1 MKIHRMISILLEI
14 ESKGKVTAR
23 DLARQFKTSTR
34 TIYRDIDNLCE
45 AGIPM
50 ISETGP
56 GGGISLKEGYH
67 TDIDRFGK
75 NDNIYLYLKGIGI
88 DAKRDGKMSLKPII
102 SVEKTETEDGEESY
116 PVTLRIPNNEVELL
130 SDCEVY
136 DAKKRNQYFE
146 ATVNMYTY
154 GRATSEFWTILF
166 HSYIV
171 EPMELREN
179 VKGMLRGALERYENA
194 I

>member
-56 GGGISLKEGYH
+56 G
-67 TDIDRFGK
+67 
-75 NDNIYLYLKGIGI
+75 
-88 DAKRDGKMSLKPII
+88 
-102 SVEKTETEDGEESY
+102 
-116 PVTLRIPNNEVELL
+116 
-130 SDCEVY
+130 
-136 DAKKRNQYFE
+136 
-146 ATVNMYTY
+146 
-154 GRATSEFWTILF
+154 
-166 HSYIV
+166 
-171 EPMELREN
+171 
-179 VKGMLRGALERYENA
+179 
-194 I
+194 